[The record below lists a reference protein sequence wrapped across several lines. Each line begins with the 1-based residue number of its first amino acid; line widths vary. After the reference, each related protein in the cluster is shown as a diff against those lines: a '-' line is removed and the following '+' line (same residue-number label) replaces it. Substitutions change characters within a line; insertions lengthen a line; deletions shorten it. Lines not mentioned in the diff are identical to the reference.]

1 MVALDEIPS
10 LHHCKE
16 GSCAL
21 SDSFAPMTSLFDR
34 DSVSPSHEQLE
45 EGAVLLRGFALAE
58 EALLLQEVARVAQTA
73 AFRHLI
79 TPGGYTMSVA
89 MTNCGRVGWV
99 SDRTGYR
106 YDPVDPNTGVPW
118 PAMPEAFLEIAARAA
133 AVAGFANY
141 DPDACL
147 INRYNAGAKLSLH
160 QDRDE
165 NDAWAPI
172 VSVSLGLPAV
182 FLWGGKRRSDPVRR
196 LSLESGDVA
205 VWGGPARFVYHGV
218 APLKDGQHPFTGNVR
233 INLTF
238 RKVF

>member
-1 MVALDEIPS
+1 
-10 LHHCKE
+10 
-16 GSCAL
+16 
-21 SDSFAPMTSLFDR
+21 
-34 DSVSPSHEQLE
+34 
-45 EGAVLLRGFALAE
+45 VLLRGFATTDAPMLVEEVERIAQAAE
-58 EALLLQEVARVAQTA
+58 
-73 AFRHLI
+73 FRHLV

-106 YDPVDPNTGVPW
+106 YDPVDPTTGTPW
-118 PAMPEAFLEIAARAA
+118 PAMPKVFLDVAVRAA
-133 AVAGFANY
+133 AEAGFANY

-147 INRYNAGAKLSLH
+147 INRYVAGAKLSLH

-165 NDAWAPI
+165 KDAWAPI

-182 FLWGGKRRSDPVRR
+182 FLWGGKRRSDRVRR
-196 LSLESGDVA
+196 LRLESGDIV
-205 VWGGPARFVYHGV
+205 VWGGPARFIYHGV
-218 APLKDGQHPFTGNVR
+218 APLADGQHPLTGAAR

>member
-1 MVALDEIPS
+1 
-10 LHHCKE
+10 
-16 GSCAL
+16 
-21 SDSFAPMTSLFDR
+21 MTSLFDG
-34 DSVSPSHEQLE
+34 DSPPSSERLE
-45 EGAVLLRGFALAE
+45 EGAAFLRGFAAADAP
-58 EALLLQEVARVAQTA
+58 ALVDEVERIAQTA
-73 AFRHLI
+73 PFRHLVV
-79 TPGGYTMSVA
+79 PGGHTMSVA

-106 YDPVDPNTGVPW
+106 YDRMDPDTGAPW
-118 PAMPEAFLEIAARAA
+118 PAMPDLFLDLAVRAA
-133 AVAGFANY
+133 AEAGFTGY

-147 INRYNAGAKLSLH
+147 INRYIKGAKLGLH

-165 NDAWAPI
+165 KDPWAPI
-172 VSVSLGLPAV
+172 VSVSIGLPAV

-196 LSLESGDVA
+196 LRVENGDVA

-218 APLKDGQHPFTGNVR
+218 APVKDGTHPLTGAAR

>member
-1 MVALDEIPS
+1 MTPLFD
-10 LHHCKE
+10 
-16 GSCAL
+16 
-21 SDSFAPMTSLFDR
+21 SDSLPPF
-34 DSVSPSHEQLE
+34 HEPLE
-45 EGAVLLRGFALAE
+45 EGAVLLRGFATSVAP
-58 EALLLQEVARVAQTA
+58 ALLEEVARVVQA
-73 AFRHLI
+73 APFRYLV

-106 YDPVDPNTGVPW
+106 YDPVDPDTGAPW
-118 PAMPEAFLEIAARAA
+118 PTMPEQFLDLAARAA
-133 AVAGFANY
+133 AEAGFAGY

-147 INRYNAGAKLSLH
+147 INRYTAGSKLGLH

-165 NDAWAPI
+165 RDAWAPI

-182 FLWGGKRRSDPVRR
+182 FLWGGKRRSDALRR
-196 LSLESGDVA
+196 LRVENGDVA

-218 APLKDGQHPFTGNVR
+218 APLKDGSHPLTGAER
-233 INLTF
+233 INVTF

>member
-1 MVALDEIPS
+1 
-10 LHHCKE
+10 
-16 GSCAL
+16 
-21 SDSFAPMTSLFDR
+21 MTPLFDS
-34 DSVSPSHEQLE
+34 DTSPRSCERLE
-45 EGAVLLRGFALAE
+45 EGAVLLRGFATAE
-58 EALLLQEVARVAQTA
+58 APALVEEVARIAHA
-73 AFRHLI
+73 APFRHLV

-106 YDPVDPNTGVPW
+106 YDPVDPDTGIPW
-118 PAMPEAFLEIAARAA
+118 SAMPGAFLDLAARAA
-133 AVAGFANY
+133 AEAGFAPY

-147 INRYNAGAKLSLH
+147 INRYSAGAKLSLH

-165 NDAWAPI
+165 KDAWAPI

-196 LSLESGDVA
+196 ILLESGDIV
-205 VWGGPARFVYHGV
+205 VLGGPARFVYHGV
-218 APLKDGQHPFTGNVR
+218 APLKDGWHPLTGAAR

>member
-1 MVALDEIPS
+1 
-10 LHHCKE
+10 
-16 GSCAL
+16 
-21 SDSFAPMTSLFDR
+21 MTPLFDR
-34 DSVSPSHEQLE
+34 DPLSFSHEWLE
-45 EGAVLLRGFALAE
+45 EGAMLLRGFAVAEAPLLVE
-58 EALLLQEVARVAQTA
+58 EAERVAQAA

-106 YDPVDPNTGVPW
+106 YDPVDPQTGVPW
-118 PAMPEAFLEIAARAA
+118 PAMPGAFLDVAAHAA
-133 AVAGFANY
+133 AEAGFAHY

-147 INRYNAGAKLSLH
+147 INRYVAGAKLSLH
-160 QDRDE
+160 KDRDE
-165 NDAWAPI
+165 RDAWAPI
-172 VSVSLGLPAV
+172 VSVSLGLSAV
-182 FLWGGKRRSDPVRR
+182 FLWGGKRRSDPLRR
-196 LSLESGDVA
+196 LRLESGDIV

-218 APLKDGQHPFTGNVR
+218 TLLSDGRHPLTGAVR